1 MRAQRIQPAAQNPM
15 PARRIVSTTMG
26 SRERALRNHW
36 LKRIIGLMLLATVL
50 SIGHVWSR
58 MQVLNARYAI
68 TAVQQRIE
76 RLSKMVMRVES
87 MVSALQSAERLTRL
101 ARDEL
106 KMTAPA
112 AGQVVVVRAPERAV
126 EVVTP

>member
-1 MRAQRIQPAAQNPM
+1 MRAQRIQPAAQKPM

-58 MQVLNARYAI
+58 MQVLNTRYAI

-76 RLSKMVMRVES
+76 RLSKTAMRVES

-112 AGQVVVVRAPERAV
+112 AGQVVVVRAPER
-126 EVVTP
+126 VVGVIAP